1 MHSKTLKVNE
11 VGEAIHEVYDS
22 KGDILFGNEKV
33 KIKPVRN
40 LGGHN
45 IEQYEIHA
53 KEGFHGLSHIE
64 AQSAKIPWKVSINC
78 DNFQISCKKILK
90 ENSSYCKR
98 SFPKR
103 SL

>member
-1 MHSKTLKVNE
+1 MKVNE
-11 VGEAIHEVYDS
+11 VGEAIHEVYES

-33 KIKPVRN
+33 KINPVRN

-53 KEGFHGLSHIE
+53 KVGFHAAIV
-64 AQSAKIPWKVSINC
+64 AY
-78 DNFQISCKKILK
+78 QILLIYKDFARKSRK
-90 ENSSYCKR
+90 ENSSYRKG
-98 SFPKR
+98 SFSKK

>member
-1 MHSKTLKVNE
+1 MKVND

-22 KGDILFGNEKV
+22 KGDIFFGDEKI

-53 KEGFHGLSHIE
+53 KEGFHCVKRIVLCT
-64 AQSAKIPWKVSINC
+64 VSINC
-78 DNFQISCKKILK
+78 DNFEISCKKILK
-90 ENSSYCKR
+90 ENGSYRKR